1 MEMSIRESGRMTNFT
16 VKVHSSTTK
25 ANIWSMEFGKGDASP
40 KEYGRQ
46 TIMRA
51 SGKTVDADRANT
63 SVKTGQLM
71 LEAGITIKEMD
82 SAYILFLMVMFIKEN
97 SETV

>member
-40 KEYGRQ
+40 KEYGGQ
-46 TIMRA
+46 
-51 SGKTVDADRANT
+51 GKYFGEDGSTYVGSWYN
-63 SVKTGQLM
+63 
-71 LEAGITIKEMD
+71 
-82 SAYILFLMVMFIKEN
+82 N
-97 SETV
+97 